1 MNKTYPWTRTYTF
14 AGFHRTRNVDCFNSL
29 LWFCFVWTA
38 VEKTLRLSM
47 ISTCTDPVL
56 ALNFPL
62 HLSVSRIKT
71 ASQLLYL
78 QENTEV
84 LASVN
89 EQNMTGKLT
98 DAEKYLTFRLLRSL
112 SGFSSP
118 AAWWLEHNERA
129 CSEKHKRRFHLSSA
143 SESNN
148 QQIGWCSLPR
158 SVKCSEHIAEC
169 SVCSK

>member
-1 MNKTYPWTRTYTF
+1 M
-14 AGFHRTRNVDCFNSL
+14 
-29 LWFCFVWTA
+29 
-38 VEKTLRLSM
+38 EKTLRLRL

-89 EQNMTGKLT
+89 EQNMTGRLT

-112 SGFSSP
+112 SGLP
-118 AAWWLEHNERA
+118 VAWWLEHNERA
-129 CSEKHKRRFHLSSA
+129 CSENTNADFISLQPP
-143 SESNN
+143 N
-148 QQIGWCSLPR
+148 QIISK
-158 SVKCSEHIAEC
+158 SVG
-169 SVCSK
+169 VVFLDL

>member
-14 AGFHRTRNVDCFNSL
+14 AGFHGTRNVDCFNSL

-38 VEKTLRLSM
+38 VEKTLRLRL

-71 ASQLLYL
+71 ASQLLHL

-84 LASVN
+84 LASVY
-89 EQNMTGKLT
+89 EQNMTGRLT
-98 DAEKYLTFRLLRSL
+98 DAEKYNISPFVCFAHFHSFRFTCSLVARTQRACLLRKTQTPISFLFSL
-112 SGFSSP
+112 
-118 AAWWLEHNERA
+118 RT
-129 CSEKHKRRFHLSSA
+129 K
-143 SESNN
+143 
-148 QQIGWCSLPR
+148 
-158 SVKCSEHIAEC
+158 
-169 SVCSK
+169 

>member
-1 MNKTYPWTRTYTF
+1 M
-14 AGFHRTRNVDCFNSL
+14 
-29 LWFCFVWTA
+29 
-38 VEKTLRLSM
+38 EKTLQLRL

-71 ASQLLYL
+71 VSQLLYL

-98 DAEKYLTFRLLRSL
+98 GADRSL

-118 AAWWLEHNERA
+118 AAWWLEHNERG
-129 CSEKHKRRFHLSSA
+129 CSEKHKR
-143 SESNN
+143 
-148 QQIGWCSLPR
+148 
-158 SVKCSEHIAEC
+158 
-169 SVCSK
+169 

>member
-1 MNKTYPWTRTYTF
+1 MNKTYPWTRIYTF

-38 VEKTLRLSM
+38 MEKTLRLRL

-71 ASQLLYL
+71 ASQLLHL

-84 LASVN
+84 LASVY
-89 EQNMTGKLT
+89 EQNMTGRLT
-98 DAEKYLTFRLLRSL
+98 DAEKYNI
-112 SGFSSP
+112 SP
-118 AAWWLEHNERA
+118 FVCFAHFHSFTAWWLEHNERA
-129 CSEKHKRRFHLSSA
+129 YSGKHKRRFHLSSA
-143 SESNN
+143 SEPNK

>member
-14 AGFHRTRNVDCFNSL
+14 AGFHGTRNVDCFNSL

-38 VEKTLRLSM
+38 VEKTLRLRL

-89 EQNMTGKLT
+89 EQNMTGRLT

-112 SGFSSP
+112 SG
-118 AAWWLEHNERA
+118 LV
-129 CSEKHKRRFHLSSA
+129 LQLGG
-143 SESNN
+143 SNTTSVLARKNTNADFISLQPPN
-148 QQIGWCSLPR
+148 QIISK
-158 SVKCSEHIAEC
+158 SVG
-169 SVCSK
+169 VVFLDL

>member
-1 MNKTYPWTRTYTF
+1 MNKTYLWTRTYTF
-14 AGFHRTRNVDCFNSL
+14 AGFHGTKNVDCFNSL

-38 VEKTLRLSM
+38 VEKTLRLRL

-71 ASQLLYL
+71 
-78 QENTEV
+78 EV

-89 EQNMTGKLT
+89 EQNMTGRLT

-112 SGFSSP
+112 SGLP

-143 SESNN
+143 SEPNN

>member
-1 MNKTYPWTRTYTF
+1 MDTNL
-14 AGFHRTRNVDCFNSL
+14 HLDCFNSL

-38 VEKTLRLSM
+38 VAQAVEKTLRLRL

-56 ALNFPL
+56 AQNFPL

-78 QENTEV
+78 QVNTEV

-89 EQNMTGKLT
+89 EQNITGRLT

-112 SGFSSP
+112 SGLP

-143 SESNN
+143 SKPNN

-158 SVKCSEHIAEC
+158 SVKCSEHITEF

>member
-1 MNKTYPWTRTYTF
+1 M
-14 AGFHRTRNVDCFNSL
+14 
-29 LWFCFVWTA
+29 
-38 VEKTLRLSM
+38 EKTLRLRL

-62 HLSVSRIKT
+62 HVSVSRIKT
-71 ASQLLYL
+71 TSQLLHL

-89 EQNMTGKLT
+89 EQNMAGRLT

-112 SGFSSP
+112 SGLP

-129 CSEKHKRRFHLSSA
+129 CSEKHKR
-143 SESNN
+143 
-148 QQIGWCSLPR
+148 
-158 SVKCSEHIAEC
+158 
-169 SVCSK
+169 

>member
-1 MNKTYPWTRTYTF
+1 MNKDLPLDTNLHLCWLPR
-14 AGFHRTRNVDCFNSL
+14 GTRNVDCFNSL
-29 LWFCFVWTA
+29 LWFCFEWTA
-38 VEKTLRLSM
+38 VEKTLRLRL

-62 HLSVSRIKT
+62 HLSVSRINI
-71 ASQLLYL
+71 ASQLLH
-78 QENTEV
+78 

-112 SGFSSP
+112 SGFSSL

>member
-38 VEKTLRLSM
+38 VARAVEKTLRLRL

-84 LASVN
+84 LASIN
-89 EQNMTGKLT
+89 EQNITGRLT
-98 DAEKYLTFRLLRSL
+98 DAEKYLTFHLLCSL
-112 SGFSSP
+112 SGLP
-118 AAWWLEHNERA
+118 AARTCSLVARTQRA
-129 CSEKHKRRFHLSSA
+129 CLLGKTQTPISSLF
-143 SESNN
+143 
-148 QQIGWCSLPR
+148 SLR
-158 SVKCSEHIAEC
+158 TK
-169 SVCSK
+169 

>member
-1 MNKTYPWTRTYTF
+1 MS
-14 AGFHRTRNVDCFNSL
+14 DIL
-29 LWFCFVWTA
+29 
-38 VEKTLRLSM
+38 

-78 QENTEV
+78 HTEV

-118 AAWWLEHNERA
+118 AAWWVEHNERA